1 MDDFFTLA
9 SLGTLTGSVMA
20 VVVIVNTIRH
30 VFNWGPRWF
39 GFAVSILISFIAFYI
54 TSGMGAG
61 PKTAGTGWLRYF
73 IIFVNGCLIYTS
85 AFGIQNIVI
94 ARKPPEPEPETMGFT
109 HEEGGSEK
117 TGVRARTPW

>member
-39 GFAVSILISFIAFYI
+39 GFAVSILVSFIAFYI
-54 TSGMGAG
+54 TAGMGEG
-61 PKTAGTGWLRYF
+61 PKTAGTGWLKYF
-73 IIFVNGCLIYTS
+73 IVFVNGCLIYTS

-94 ARKPPEPEPETMGFT
+94 ARKPTEYAPEIMGFI
-109 HEEGGSEK
+109 HEEGESKK
-117 TGVRARTPW
+117 TELRARTSW